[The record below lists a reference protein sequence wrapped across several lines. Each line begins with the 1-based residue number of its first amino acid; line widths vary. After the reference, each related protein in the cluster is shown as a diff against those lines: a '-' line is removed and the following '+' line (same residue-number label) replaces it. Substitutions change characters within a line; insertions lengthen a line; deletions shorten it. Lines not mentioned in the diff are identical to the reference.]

1 MTKISFDNKQTDFST
16 TLKKVVEE
24 YFSTRN
30 IKITG
35 NWKLYLKTAIVISA
49 AITNYWILVFV
60 QPEAWI
66 SLLLCAIFGINIAV
80 IGFNVMHDGAHG
92 SYSQK
97 HWLNEIM
104 AYTANMMGASSS
116 MWKIKHNVIHHTY
129 TNIEGQDDD
138 IDIKPFIRTNEH
150 QKRYWFH
157 KYQHIYFP
165 LLYSLTWLWWV
176 FQRDFS
182 KYFTGKIA
190 GFKLKKLTVS
200 EHIIFW
206 ITKIM
211 YVFVYLLIPM
221 YLVGIVPAIIGY
233 LVTALVCGVVLSI
246 VFQLAHVVENVDFP
260 MPSKETNKMEESW
273 VLHQFATTAN
283 FSTKSKTMLWLT
295 GGLNFQLEHHLF
307 PKISHVHYPALHQ
320 IIQDLCKSYKVP
332 IVVYPN
338 LFKALRSHIFYLKT
352 IGAHA

>member
-1 MTKISFDNKQTDFST
+1 MAKISFDNKQTDFST

-35 NWKLYLKTAIVISA
+35 NWKLYIKTAIVISA

-66 SLLLCAIFGINIAV
+66 SLILCALFGINIAV

-150 QKRYWFH
+150 QKVLVSQIPTH
-157 KYQHIYFP
+157 
-165 LLYSLTWLWWV
+165 LLPT
-176 FQRDFS
+176 
-182 KYFTGKIA
+182 T
-190 GFKLKKLTVS
+190 
-200 EHIIFW
+200 
-206 ITKIM
+206 
-211 YVFVYLLIPM
+211 LLSHM
-221 YLVGIVPAIIGY
+221 AMVG
-233 LVTALVCGVVLSI
+233 
-246 VFQLAHVVENVDFP
+246 
-260 MPSKETNKMEESW
+260 
-273 VLHQFATTAN
+273 
-283 FSTKSKTMLWLT
+283 FSTRF
-295 GGLNFQLEHHLF
+295 FQ
-307 PKISHVHYPALHQ
+307 
-320 IIQDLCKSYKVP
+320 
-332 IVVYPN
+332 
-338 LFKALRSHIFYLKT
+338 IFYWKNSW
-352 IGAHA
+352 IQIEKN